1 MLMAQLKI
9 MIKLP
14 IEWGME
20 IFKEKY
26 LKKNMKN

>member
-1 MLMAQLKI
+1 MAQLKI

-14 IEWGME
+14 IEWDME

-26 LKKNMKN
+26 LKKNMRN

>member
-1 MLMAQLKI
+1 MAQLKI

-14 IEWGME
+14 IEWVME